1 MRQVLSLR
9 AFIFASV
16 VFLQETYFFTPKT
29 KFMIFTNE
37 FFSSSSTIANTAR
50 IELIDEFTY
59 ETHIYEQV
67 LQVTDLN
74 GQVIDPDG
82 IVYRNRNGV
91 YYLNKTVSES
101 SEPLDVGIFGAKGNK
116 ITDDTES
123 INKAVLYL
131 TKIGGGVLN
140 FNGNNI
146 YLVSGSIFITNKVSF
161 HCNGATFKGNNTN
174 TIIKTAYLL
183 DGTLTSNHQTKAD
196 TQVITFSQIKDA
208 NFETCAIGLDFFNF
222 CHGSSLEN
230 IKFTNCDV
238 SWKFLNCFYTSIKNV
253 MSSGANSDQYAYQ
266 FLGQS
271 NALLLE
277 RVSATKDFGFLFQ
290 GGTTATTLIS
300 PTVEGGQ
307 TGFKFKDDCLGIIIK
322 GIYAEAI
329 FNAIDLSDVKYGNFE
344 ITGGYFNYVD
354 KPLIGVK
361 APVSEG
367 INGEITGEWKNNTIV
382 NIGGILPV
390 KDQNGVTIGYNTY
403 NGLMDISQ
411 PRNYIHYSLPT
422 FDRDGELPPNW
433 IVGDFNIISS
443 YGQIKDTHTKAI
455 GNVKRQFGV
464 IPVTR
469 SGDVGDGKAGH
480 IPDCT
485 HELIGSDPSNF
496 GIKIKT
502 KIKFQDYMMFVK
514 FNIHVATYSLGRW
527 FYGDIFGK
535 NLSIKDVGNSQTT
548 SIENE
553 NGFLVIKIV
562 GFNEPN
568 LSYIIQGNIQLI
580 V

>member
-1 MRQVLSLR
+1 
-9 AFIFASV
+9 
-16 VFLQETYFFTPKT
+16 
-29 KFMIFTNE
+29 MIFTNE
-37 FFSSSSTIANTAR
+37 FFSSSSTIADTAM

-59 ETHIYEQV
+59 ETHIYEQIATV
-67 LQVTDLN
+67 DN
-74 GQVIDPDG
+74 PDG
-82 IVYRNRNGV
+82 IVHRNRNGV

-101 SEPLDVGIFGAKGNK
+101 SEPLDVGIFGAKGNGVA
-116 ITDDTES
+116 DDTES

-131 TKIGGGVLN
+131 TKIGGGVLS
-140 FNGNNI
+140 FNGTNI
-146 YLVSGSIFITNKVSF
+146 YSVSGPIFITNKVSF
-161 HCNGATFKGNNTN
+161 HCNGATFRGNGTN
-174 TIIKTAYLL
+174 TILKTAYLL
-183 DGTLTSNHQTKAD
+183 NNSLISNHQTPTE
-196 TQVITFSQIKDA
+196 TQVITFSKIKDA
-208 NFETCAIGLDFFNF
+208 DFEKCAVGLDFYNF

-230 IKFTNCDV
+230 IKFTECEV

-253 MSSGANSDQYAYQ
+253 MSSGSNSGNYAYQ
-266 FLGQS
+266 FLGQN

-307 TGFKFKDDCLGIIIK
+307 TGFKFKDDCLGIVIK

-329 FNAIDLSDVKYGNFE
+329 FNAIDLFDVQYGNFE

-361 APVSEG
+361 APASGGV
-367 INGEITGEWKNNTIV
+367 NGQITGEWQNNTIV
-382 NIGGILPV
+382 NIGGILPI
-390 KDQNGVTIGYNTY
+390 KDQNNVIIGYNTY

-422 FDRDGELPPNW
+422 YEGDGSLPANW
-433 IVGDFNIISS
+433 IVGDHNIISS
-443 YGQIKDTHTKAI
+443 YGQIKATDTKAI

-469 SGDVGDGKAGH
+469 SGDVGEGISGH

-502 KIKFQDYMMFVK
+502 KIKYQEYMMFVK
-514 FNIHVATYSLGRW
+514 YHIYVATYSLGRW

-535 NLSIKDVGNSQTT
+535 NLSTRDVGNSQVT

-553 NGFLVIKIV
+553 NGFLVIKIT

-568 LSYIIQGNIQLI
+568 LNYIIQGNVQLI